1 MTFLGFQQLTQTV
14 SSLAYEAIDFA
25 VNKDSKLES
34 KQDLLPAEEME
45 QRF

>member
-1 MTFLGFQQLTQTV
+1 M
-14 SSLAYEAIDFA
+14 SEAIDFA

-45 QRF
+45 QKF